1 MRDRQHNQGK
11 DGRQCSNDVLASH
24 YEEEMAV
31 PRMDFVVASLAG
43 VAELYEDDLRTR
55 LLGGSIV
62 GRQKQHR
69 VHYAR
74 KM

>member
-1 MRDRQHNQGK
+1 
-11 DGRQCSNDVLASH
+11 
-24 YEEEMAV
+24 MAV

-62 GRQKQHR
+62 GRRTASGSLREEDVMVGPGWSLTACGFSGQHPKTI
-69 VHYAR
+69 HTP
-74 KM
+74 